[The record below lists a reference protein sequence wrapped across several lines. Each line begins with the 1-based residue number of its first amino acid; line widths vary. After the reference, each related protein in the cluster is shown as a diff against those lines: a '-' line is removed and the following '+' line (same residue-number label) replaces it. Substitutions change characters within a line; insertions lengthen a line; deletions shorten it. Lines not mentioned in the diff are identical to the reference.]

1 MKKNRQYRNSR
12 SGISIIAGALL
23 LALVIVFILQHD
35 RIEKWFLERTRSF
48 GIQLEAGND
57 QTDPIATS
65 FPAQIPEYSGEI
77 SIELNNNIPSFSDYD
92 LTHIT
97 GESYSD
103 LDSLGRCGSAA
114 AMLDRSMMPDGERG
128 EIGMIRPSG
137 WKQNKYP
144 GIIDSEP
151 PYLYHRCH
159 LIAYAL
165 TGQNANEK
173 NLITGT
179 QHMNIQGMRP
189 YEVKVARYLDG
200 NDHHVLYR
208 VTPYFAGDERLCRG
222 VEMEADSV
230 EDSGR
235 DLCFHV
241 FVYNVQPGIEIDYMT
256 GENWAKERGDQA
268 DDILPSLD

>member
-1 MKKNRQYRNSR
+1 MKRNYNRKYSARGNS
-12 SGISIIAGALL
+12 IVAGLL
-23 LALVIVFILQHD
+23 ILFVIVFILQHD

-48 GIQLEAGND
+48 GIQLETGND

-65 FPAQIPEYSGEI
+65 SPAQIPEYNGER
-77 SIELNNNIPSFSDYD
+77 SIELNNNVPSFSEND
-92 LTHIT
+92 LTHIS

-114 AMLDRSMMPDGERG
+114 AMLDRSMMPTQERG

-179 QHMNIQGMRP
+179 QYMNIQGMRP

-222 VEMEADSV
+222 VEMEAYSV

>member
-1 MKKNRQYRNSR
+1 MKRNYNRKYSAR
-12 SGISIIAGALL
+12 GISIVAGLL
-23 LALVIVFILQHD
+23 ILFVIVFILQHD

-48 GIQLEAGND
+48 GIQLETGND

-65 FPAQIPEYSGEI
+65 FPAQIPEYSGKL

-97 GESYSD
+97 GESYSG
-103 LDSLGRCGSAA
+103 LDSLGRCGGAA
-114 AMLDRSMMPDGERG
+114 AMLDRSMMPKKERE
-128 EIGMIRPSG
+128 EIGMILPSG

-200 NDHHVLYR
+200 NDHHVMYR
-208 VTPYFAGDERLCRG
+208 VTPYFVGNELLARG
-222 VEMEADSV
+222 VEMEAYSV

-241 FVYNVQPGIEIDYMT
+241 FVYNIQPGIEIDYET
-256 GENWAKERGDQA
+256 GENEAA
-268 DDILPSLD
+268 S